1 VSCTATS
8 CSLDGFPRGPLWT
21 TIGSP
26 PVHRARSNHRP
37 RRFAPKRLSLLC
49 DNLLRKEFQVASFPE
64 TDDRVT
70 GRRKNSLRSLVLS
83 RLRRREGPFPFRTV
97 LLVLAI
103 NGGSKVGGFV
113 REVYISSLYG
123 VSKVTDS
130 FFAVQQI
137 PILVQSYM
145 FGAFNLVFIPKYA
158 SAKQENFSRAF
169 LRTLLKI
176 LVSVGMVLTGLMFV
190 GAHGWVPRI
199 VGLGEQAGD
208 LAGEFARILSLA
220 VVPVILLGL
229 GFGMFH
235 AERQHAKAM
244 LIAALSPFAML
255 LSLVGLSLVLEANLA
270 YALPWSFV
278 VGAFV
283 AAGCATY
290 MMLRLVRS
298 DPAPRPQERRAK
310 GPFLRGFFKQLS
322 ASSAENVG
330 FNLNQLLNVFF
341 AGSTGPGSVAVYAY
355 ATRLAML
362 PLSGIVAP
370 LAQMIQA
377 WLSSYETPER
387 RGKDFALI
395 ALAMLLMV
403 LLIALLLIAFRVPL
417 VRFVYQ
423 RGEFSA
429 SDTLRVSWLLVPY
442 ASYFAVM
449 SLNQLF
455 GRYFFVLSRG
465 GLYTTSLL
473 AGYFVSNLLKPFL
486 AMSMGVSGI
495 IWACAIGEGLA
506 LLSLVAR
513 FVWEEALPSW

>member
-1 VSCTATS
+1 
-8 CSLDGFPRGPLWT
+8 
-21 TIGSP
+21 
-26 PVHRARSNHRP
+26 
-37 RRFAPKRLSLLC
+37 
-49 DNLLRKEFQVASFPE
+49 
-64 TDDRVT
+64 
-70 GRRKNSLRSLVLS
+70 VLS
-83 RLRRREGPFPFRTV
+83 RIWRREGPFPPRTV
-97 LLVLAI
+97 LIVLAI
-103 NGGSKVGGFV
+103 NAGSKVGGFV

-123 VSKVTDS
+123 VSNVTDA
-130 FFAVQQI
+130 FFAVQQL
-137 PILVQSYM
+137 PLFVSNYM
-145 FGAFNLVFIPKYA
+145 LGAFNLVFIPGYA
-158 SAKQENFSRAF
+158 SAKQEKMSWSF
-169 LRTLLKI
+169 LKTLLKI
-176 LVSVGMVLTGLMFV
+176 LVSVGLALTALMFV
-190 GAHGWVPRI
+190 GAHEWVPRI
-199 VGLGEQAGD
+199 VGVAEQAGD
-208 LAGEFARILSLA
+208 LAGDFAMILSLSI
-220 VVPVILLGL
+220 VPVILLGV
-229 GFGMFH
+229 GYGMFH
-235 AERQHAKAM
+235 AERQHVKAM
-244 LIAALSPFAML
+244 LMVALLPFAML
-255 LSLVGLSLVLEANLA
+255 VGLLGLSLVSEANLA
-270 YALPWSFV
+270 YVLPWSFV
-278 VGAFV
+278 IGAFV
-283 AAGCATY
+283 AAGCTIYLAR
-290 MMLRLVRS
+290 RLIRS
-298 DPAPRPQERRAK
+298 DPAPLTQKRRAE
-310 GPFLRGFFKQLS
+310 GPFLKGFFKQLS

-341 AGSTGPGSVAVYAY
+341 AGTTGPGSVAVYAY

-362 PLSGIVAP
+362 PLSGIVNP

-387 RGKDFALI
+387 RGKHFALI

-403 LLIALLLIAFRVPL
+403 VLIALLLIAFREPM

-513 FVWEEALPSW
+513 FVWEEVLPSW